1 MGELLTNRS
10 DVLKQV
16 FSQYDH
22 HAKDELTPIQVQMLY
37 GDLRMGS
44 VSLPQVVAAMKYV
57 CVTGSCVMTELYNL
71 LQELDRRYF
80 LLNDF
85 RWEFS
90 MLDRNQTDCISE
102 DKARWM
108 VQAVH
113 GKYFSKRKWEYFVTH
128 RPAPGSG
135 VSFAEIEVMLCD
147 IPNRMETLDEQNEAE
162 KERDAKLRRQR
173 LADEEIEREKERL
186 RKEREEQRRR
196 KDEENKRLEGERIRK
211 LNDDEEKSRALSA
224 EADLDE
230 ELEADDEVAKIFVNA
245 DETDFNPED
254 NNASDDDEV
263 SERERRKEEERLRE
277 EEELRR
283 LKELEE
289 KQRLE
294 RERRQKEE
302 EELYKDVEKLARDAK
317 EEEKNAKNEEDQRR
331 LRHKRIRYDLKVAM
345 KTRDTYK
352 LKYTI
357 NEFKT
362 EKVEDKDMDLIK
374 AEKLLKEI
382 GCRDDLKRA
391 MTHRELEELA
401 RAIET
406 VKKHGFEVELSKEL
420 LEANQLLTRLRR
432 LERIRHEI
440 LQLKQSTVAEIRS
453 YQSPPQ
459 VVHTVMTST
468 FLLLGH
474 KEKETKIWKTVQA
487 LVGKTGKEGLKRR
500 CIECKPDKINV
511 TDAKRAQAL
520 MEKYELDEIR
530 DVSAGAATFYVWSIT
545 MIEELMDIIA
555 RKEEAAAAKQ
565 TEETS

>member
-211 LNDDEEKSRALSA
+211 LNDDEDYNRQIEK
-224 EADLDE
+224 
-230 ELEADDEVAKIFVNA
+230 
-245 DETDFNPED
+245 
-254 NNASDDDEV
+254 
-263 SERERRKEEERLRE
+263 ERRKEEERLRE